1 MRKILSVIFSL
12 LLICSL
18 AVSASA
24 AEGFIYCEAQDLITE
39 ELNAQ
44 HLTLG
49 ELARKTGVQM
59 ELYFMTCTDA
69 PIPMDAL
76 GEVLYENKEQ
86 QPEEYVAV
94 LLQVGQDETG
104 WYLDETYPWDMVVK
118 GNISGNK
125 YFLNTL
131 HTVLDSLI
139 TQDNWSGHLEEDRKV
154 ATLTA
159 TALVEAANQQLVE
172 QSAPATPYVIDDARL
187 LTIEQRQEL
196 NAYAEKI
203 TETYGMGIYIMSV
216 EDFHNYGEEPQ
227 IFDVLWNYYHDNSL
241 GYGADRQGM
250 ILMLSMAERDFA
262 TFFYG
267 EDTEYAFAGS
277 RQEQLETYFLD
288 NFGSD
293 DWYGGFLDYLTASEE
308 FMAQAAVEQSAPATP
323 YVIDDARLLTIEQR
337 QELNTYAE
345 KITETYGV
353 GIYIMSVEDFHN
365 YGEEPQIFDVL
376 WNYYHDN
383 SLGYGAD
390 RQGMILMLS
399 IAERDFATFFY
410 GEDTEYA
417 FNGFGQ
423 AQLENYF
430 LDDFGSDD
438 WYDGFMDFLVASED
452 FMAKAAAGEPVRD
465 NPWSLA
471 SVFVLIALFASFV
484 VTRLLW
490 MKMANVAAQKGAARY
505 QTADGLVLT
514 KQVDQFLTQTVRRRK
529 IESSDSG
536 SGKSGS
542 SRAHS
547 GGGGSGRSGKF

>member
-24 AEGFIYCEAQDLITE
+24 AEGFIYCEAQNLITV
-39 ELNAQ
+39 ELNDQ
-44 HLTLG
+44 HLALG
-49 ELARKTGVQM
+49 ELSQKTGVQFEM
-59 ELYFMTCTDA
+59 YFMTCTDE
-69 PIPMDAL
+69 PIPM

-104 WYLDETYPWDMVVK
+104 WYLDETYPWDMIAK
-118 GNISGNK
+118 GSISQDTA
-125 YFLNTL
+125 FMSALE
-131 HTVLDSLI
+131 VILDSLI
-139 TQDNWSGHLEEDRKV
+139 TTDNWSGPLAEDQMV

-159 TALVEAANQQLVE
+159 TALVEAADQLLAE

-267 EDTEYAFAGS
+267 EDTEYAF
-277 RQEQLETYFLD
+277 
-288 NFGSD
+288 
-293 DWYGGFLDYLTASEE
+293 
-308 FMAQAAVEQSAPATP
+308 
-323 YVIDDARLLTIEQR
+323 
-337 QELNTYAE
+337 
-345 KITETYGV
+345 
-353 GIYIMSVEDFHN
+353 
-365 YGEEPQIFDVL
+365 
-376 WNYYHDN
+376 
-383 SLGYGAD
+383 
-390 RQGMILMLS
+390 
-399 IAERDFATFFY
+399 
-410 GEDTEYA
+410 
-417 FNGFGQ
+417 NGFGQ

-438 WYDGFMDFLVASED
+438 WYDGFMDFLTASED

-471 SVFVLIALFASFV
+471 SVFVLIALFVSFV

-490 MKMANVAAQKGAARY
+490 MKMANVAAQKGAKRY
-505 QTADGLVLT
+505 QTAEGLVLT
-514 KQVDQFLTQTVRRRK
+514 KQIDQFLTQTIRRRK

-536 SGKSGS
+536 SGRSGS

>member
-24 AEGFIYCEAQDLITE
+24 AEGFIYCEAQNLITV
-39 ELNAQ
+39 ELNDQ
-44 HLTLG
+44 HLALG
-49 ELARKTGVQM
+49 ELSQKTGVQFEM
-59 ELYFMTCTDA
+59 YFMTCTDE

-104 WYLDETYPWDMVVK
+104 WYLDETYPWDMIAK
-118 GNISGNK
+118 GSIAQDTAFMSA
-125 YFLNTL
+125 LE
-131 HTVLDSLI
+131 VILDSLI
-139 TQDNWSGHLEEDRKV
+139 TTDNWSGPLAEDQMV

-159 TALVEAANQQLVE
+159 TALVEAADQLLAE

-267 EDTEYAFAGS
+267 EDTEYAF
-277 RQEQLETYFLD
+277 
-288 NFGSD
+288 
-293 DWYGGFLDYLTASEE
+293 
-308 FMAQAAVEQSAPATP
+308 
-323 YVIDDARLLTIEQR
+323 
-337 QELNTYAE
+337 
-345 KITETYGV
+345 
-353 GIYIMSVEDFHN
+353 
-365 YGEEPQIFDVL
+365 
-376 WNYYHDN
+376 
-383 SLGYGAD
+383 
-390 RQGMILMLS
+390 
-399 IAERDFATFFY
+399 
-410 GEDTEYA
+410 
-417 FNGFGQ
+417 NGFGQ

-438 WYDGFMDFLVASED
+438 WYDGFMDFLTASED

-471 SVFVLIALFASFV
+471 SVFVLIALFVSFV

-490 MKMANVAAQKGAARY
+490 MKMANVAAQKGAKRY
-505 QTADGLVLT
+505 QTAEGLVLT
-514 KQVDQFLTQTVRRRK
+514 KQIDQFLTQTIRRRK

>member
-18 AVSASA
+18 AVPAFA
-24 AEGFIYCEAQDLITE
+24 AEGFIYCEAQDLITV
-39 ELNAQ
+39 ELNDQ
-44 HLTLG
+44 HLALG
-49 ELARKTGVQM
+49 ELSQKTGVQFEM
-59 ELYFMTCTDA
+59 YFMTCTDE

-104 WYLDETYPWDMVVK
+104 WYLDETYPWDMIAK
-118 GNISGNK
+118 GSIAQDTAFMSA
-125 YFLNTL
+125 LE
-131 HTVLDSLI
+131 VILDSLI
-139 TQDNWSGHLEEDRKV
+139 TMDNWSGPLAEDQMV

-159 TALVEAANQQLVE
+159 TALVEAADQLLAE

-196 NAYAEKI
+196 NAYAQKI
-203 TETYGMGIYIMSV
+203 TETYGMGIYVMAV
-216 EDFHNYGEEPQ
+216 EDFHDYGEESQ
-227 IFDVLWNYYHDNSL
+227 IYDVLWNYYHDNSL
-241 GYGADRQGM
+241 GC
-250 ILMLSMAERDFA
+250 
-262 TFFYG
+262 
-267 EDTEYAFAGS
+267 
-277 RQEQLETYFLD
+277 
-288 NFGSD
+288 
-293 DWYGGFLDYLTASEE
+293 
-308 FMAQAAVEQSAPATP
+308 
-323 YVIDDARLLTIEQR
+323 
-337 QELNTYAE
+337 
-345 KITETYGV
+345 
-353 GIYIMSVEDFHN
+353 
-365 YGEEPQIFDVL
+365 
-376 WNYYHDN
+376 
-383 SLGYGAD
+383 GAD

-438 WYDGFMDFLVASED
+438 WYDGFMDFLTASED

-471 SVFVLIALFASFV
+471 SVFVLIALFSSFV

-490 MKMANVAAQKGAARY
+490 MKMANVATQKGAARY
-505 QTADGLVLT
+505 QTAEGLVLT

-542 SRAHS
+542 SRVHS

>member
-1 MRKILSVIFSL
+1 MRKMLSLILSL
-12 LLICSL
+12 LLISSL
-18 AVSASA
+18 AVSVSA
-24 AEGFIYCEAQDLITE
+24 AEGFIYCEAQDLITV
-39 ELNAQ
+39 ELNDQ
-44 HLTLG
+44 HLVLG
-49 ELARKTGVQM
+49 ELSQKTGVQFEM
-59 ELYFMTCTDA
+59 YFMTCTDE

-104 WYLDETYPWDMVVK
+104 WYLDETYPWDMIAK
-118 GNISGNK
+118 GSIAQDTAFMSA
-125 YFLNTL
+125 LE
-131 HTVLDSLI
+131 VILDSLI
-139 TQDNWSGHLEEDRKV
+139 TTDNWSGPLAEDQMV

-159 TALVEAANQQLVE
+159 TALVEAADQLLAE

-203 TETYGMGIYIMSV
+203 TETYGM
-216 EDFHNYGEEPQ
+216 
-227 IFDVLWNYYHDNSL
+227 
-241 GYGADRQGM
+241 
-250 ILMLSMAERDFA
+250 
-262 TFFYG
+262 
-267 EDTEYAFAGS
+267 
-277 RQEQLETYFLD
+277 
-288 NFGSD
+288 
-293 DWYGGFLDYLTASEE
+293 
-308 FMAQAAVEQSAPATP
+308 
-323 YVIDDARLLTIEQR
+323 
-337 QELNTYAE
+337 
-345 KITETYGV
+345 

-471 SVFVLIALFASFV
+471 SVFVLIALFVSFV

-490 MKMANVAAQKGAARY
+490 MKMANVAAQKGAKRY
-505 QTADGLVLT
+505 QTAEGLVLT
-514 KQVDQFLTQTVRRRK
+514 KQIDQFLTQTIRRRK

-536 SGKSGS
+536 SGRSGS
-542 SRAHS
+542 SQAHT

>member
-18 AVSASA
+18 AVSVSA
-24 AEGFIYCEAQDLITE
+24 AEGFIYCEAQDLITV
-39 ELNAQ
+39 ELNDQ
-44 HLTLG
+44 HLALG
-49 ELARKTGVQM
+49 ELSQKTGVQFEM
-59 ELYFMTCTDA
+59 YFMTCTDE

-104 WYLDETYPWDMVVK
+104 WYLDETYPWDMIAK
-118 GNISGNK
+118 GSIAQDTAFMSA
-125 YFLNTL
+125 LE
-131 HTVLDSLI
+131 VILDSLI
-139 TQDNWSGHLEEDRKV
+139 TTDNWSGPLAEDQMV
-154 ATLTA
+154 ASLTA
-159 TALVEAANQQLVE
+159 TALVEAADQLLAE

-203 TETYGMGIYIMSV
+203 TETYGM
-216 EDFHNYGEEPQ
+216 
-227 IFDVLWNYYHDNSL
+227 
-241 GYGADRQGM
+241 
-250 ILMLSMAERDFA
+250 
-262 TFFYG
+262 
-267 EDTEYAFAGS
+267 
-277 RQEQLETYFLD
+277 
-288 NFGSD
+288 
-293 DWYGGFLDYLTASEE
+293 
-308 FMAQAAVEQSAPATP
+308 
-323 YVIDDARLLTIEQR
+323 
-337 QELNTYAE
+337 
-345 KITETYGV
+345 

-471 SVFVLIALFASFV
+471 SVFVLIALFVSFV

-490 MKMANVAAQKGAARY
+490 MKMANVAAQKGAKRY
-505 QTADGLVLT
+505 QTAEGLVLT
-514 KQVDQFLTQTVRRRK
+514 KQIDQFLTQTIRRRK

-536 SGKSGS
+536 SGRSGS

>member
-24 AEGFIYCEAQDLITE
+24 AEGFIYCEAQNLITV
-39 ELNAQ
+39 ELNDQ
-44 HLTLG
+44 HLALG
-49 ELARKTGVQM
+49 ELSQKTGVQFEM
-59 ELYFMTCTDA
+59 YFMTCTDE
-69 PIPMDAL
+69 PISMNAL

-104 WYLDETYPWDMVVK
+104 WYLDETYPWDMIAK
-118 GNISGNK
+118 GSIAQDTAFMSA
-125 YFLNTL
+125 LE
-131 HTVLDSLI
+131 VILDSLI
-139 TQDNWSGHLEEDRKV
+139 TTDNWSGPLAEDQMV

-159 TALVEAANQQLVE
+159 TALVAAADQLLAE

-203 TETYGMGIYIMSV
+203 TEI
-216 EDFHNYGEEPQ
+216 
-227 IFDVLWNYYHDNSL
+227 
-241 GYGADRQGM
+241 
-250 ILMLSMAERDFA
+250 
-262 TFFYG
+262 
-267 EDTEYAFAGS
+267 
-277 RQEQLETYFLD
+277 
-288 NFGSD
+288 
-293 DWYGGFLDYLTASEE
+293 
-308 FMAQAAVEQSAPATP
+308 
-323 YVIDDARLLTIEQR
+323 
-337 QELNTYAE
+337 
-345 KITETYGV
+345 YGV

-399 IAERDFATFFY
+399 MAERDFATFFY

-471 SVFVLIALFASFV
+471 SVFVLIALFVSFV

-490 MKMANVAAQKGAARY
+490 MKMANVAAQKGAKRY
-505 QTADGLVLT
+505 QTAEGLVLT
-514 KQVDQFLTQTVRRRK
+514 KQIDQFLTQTIRRRK

-536 SGKSGS
+536 SGRSGS
-542 SRAHS
+542 SRAHT
-547 GGGGSGRSGKF
+547 GGGSSGRSGKF

>member
-49 ELARKTGVQM
+49 ELAKKTGVQM
-59 ELYFMTCTDA
+59 ELYFMTCTDE

-104 WYLDETYPWDMVVK
+104 WYLDETYPWDMIAK
-118 GNISGNK
+118 GSIAEDTAFMSS
-125 YFLNTL
+125 LE
-131 HTVLDSLI
+131 VILDSLI
-139 TQDNWSGHLEEDRKV
+139 TSDNWSGPLEEDRMV

-159 TALVEAANQQLVE
+159 TALVEAADQLLAE
-172 QSAPATPYVIDDARL
+172 RSAPATPYVIDDARL
-187 LTIEQRQEL
+187 LTLEQRQEL

-203 TETYGMGIYIMSV
+203 TETYGMGIYVMAV
-216 EDFHNYGEEPQ
+216 EDFHDYGEESQ

-241 GYGADRQGM
+241 GYGANRQGM

-267 EDTEYAFAGS
+267 EDTEYAF
-277 RQEQLETYFLD
+277 
-288 NFGSD
+288 
-293 DWYGGFLDYLTASEE
+293 
-308 FMAQAAVEQSAPATP
+308 
-323 YVIDDARLLTIEQR
+323 
-337 QELNTYAE
+337 
-345 KITETYGV
+345 
-353 GIYIMSVEDFHN
+353 
-365 YGEEPQIFDVL
+365 
-376 WNYYHDN
+376 N
-383 SLGYGAD
+383 S
-390 RQGMILMLS
+390 
-399 IAERDFATFFY
+399 
-410 GEDTEYA
+410 
-417 FNGFGQ
+417 FGQ

-430 LDDFGSDD
+430 LDDFGDDD
-438 WYDGFMDFLVASED
+438 WYDGFKDFLTASED
-452 FMAKAAAGEPVRD
+452 FMEKAAAGEPVRD

-490 MKMANVAAQKGAARY
+490 MKMANVAAQKGANRY

-542 SRAHS
+542 SRSHS

>member
-24 AEGFIYCEAQDLITE
+24 AEGFIYCEAQNLITV
-39 ELNAQ
+39 ELNDQ
-44 HLTLG
+44 HLALG
-49 ELARKTGVQM
+49 ELSQKTGVQFEM
-59 ELYFMTCTDA
+59 YFMTCTDE

-104 WYLDETYPWDMVVK
+104 WYLDETYPWDMIAK
-118 GNISGNK
+118 GSIAQDTAFMSA
-125 YFLNTL
+125 LE
-131 HTVLDSLI
+131 VILDSLI
-139 TQDNWSGHLEEDRKV
+139 TTDNWSGPLAEDQMV

-159 TALVEAANQQLVE
+159 TALVEAADQLLAE

-267 EDTEYAFAGS
+267 EDTEYAF
-277 RQEQLETYFLD
+277 
-288 NFGSD
+288 
-293 DWYGGFLDYLTASEE
+293 
-308 FMAQAAVEQSAPATP
+308 
-323 YVIDDARLLTIEQR
+323 
-337 QELNTYAE
+337 
-345 KITETYGV
+345 
-353 GIYIMSVEDFHN
+353 
-365 YGEEPQIFDVL
+365 
-376 WNYYHDN
+376 
-383 SLGYGAD
+383 
-390 RQGMILMLS
+390 
-399 IAERDFATFFY
+399 
-410 GEDTEYA
+410 
-417 FNGFGQ
+417 NGFGQ

-471 SVFVLIALFASFV
+471 SVFVLIALFVSFV

-490 MKMANVAAQKGAARY
+490 MKMANVAAQKGAKRY
-505 QTADGLVLT
+505 QTAEGLVLT
-514 KQVDQFLTQTVRRRK
+514 KQIDQFLTQTIRRRK

-536 SGKSGS
+536 SGRSGS

>member
-12 LLICSL
+12 LLISSL
-18 AVSASA
+18 AVSVSA
-24 AEGFIYCEAQDLITE
+24 AEGFIYCEAQDLITV
-39 ELNAQ
+39 ELNDQ
-44 HLTLG
+44 HLALG
-49 ELARKTGVQM
+49 ELSQKTGVQFEM
-59 ELYFMTCTDA
+59 YFMTCTDE

-104 WYLDETYPWDMVVK
+104 WYLDETYPWDMIAK
-118 GNISGNK
+118 GSIAQDTAFMSA
-125 YFLNTL
+125 LE
-131 HTVLDSLI
+131 VILDSLI
-139 TQDNWSGHLEEDRKV
+139 TTDNWSGPLAEDQMV

-159 TALVEAANQQLVE
+159 TALVEAADQLLAE

-203 TETYGMGIYIMSV
+203 TETYGM
-216 EDFHNYGEEPQ
+216 
-227 IFDVLWNYYHDNSL
+227 
-241 GYGADRQGM
+241 
-250 ILMLSMAERDFA
+250 
-262 TFFYG
+262 
-267 EDTEYAFAGS
+267 
-277 RQEQLETYFLD
+277 
-288 NFGSD
+288 
-293 DWYGGFLDYLTASEE
+293 
-308 FMAQAAVEQSAPATP
+308 
-323 YVIDDARLLTIEQR
+323 
-337 QELNTYAE
+337 
-345 KITETYGV
+345 

-438 WYDGFMDFLVASED
+438 WYDGFMDFLTASED

-471 SVFVLIALFASFV
+471 SVFVLIALFVSFV

-490 MKMANVAAQKGAARY
+490 MKMANVAAQKGAKRY
-505 QTADGLVLT
+505 QTAEGLVLT
-514 KQVDQFLTQTVRRRK
+514 KQIDQFLTQTIRRRK

-536 SGKSGS
+536 SGRSGS
-542 SRAHS
+542 SQAHT

>member
-1 MRKILSVIFSL
+1 MRKILCVIFFL

-49 ELARKTGVQM
+49 ELAKKTGVQM
-59 ELYFMTCTDA
+59 ELYFMICTNE

-86 QPEEYVAV
+86 KPEEYVAV
-94 LLQVGQDETG
+94 LLQVGQDDTG
-104 WYLDETYPWDMVVK
+104 WYLDETYPWDIVVK

-139 TQDNWSGHLEEDRKV
+139 TQDKWSGPLEEDQVV

-159 TALVEAANQQLVE
+159 TALVEAANQLFIE

-196 NAYAEKI
+196 NAYAQKI

-227 IFDVLWNYYHDNSL
+227 IYDVLWNYYHDNSL
-241 GYGADRQGM
+241 GCGADRQGM
-250 ILMLSMAERDFA
+250 ILMLSM
-262 TFFYG
+262 
-267 EDTEYAFAGS
+267 
-277 RQEQLETYFLD
+277 
-288 NFGSD
+288 
-293 DWYGGFLDYLTASEE
+293 
-308 FMAQAAVEQSAPATP
+308 
-323 YVIDDARLLTIEQR
+323 
-337 QELNTYAE
+337 
-345 KITETYGV
+345 
-353 GIYIMSVEDFHN
+353 
-365 YGEEPQIFDVL
+365 
-376 WNYYHDN
+376 
-383 SLGYGAD
+383 
-390 RQGMILMLS
+390 
-399 IAERDFATFFY
+399 AERDFATFFY

-430 LDDFGSDD
+430 LDDFGDDD
-438 WYDGFMDFLVASED
+438 WYDGFMGFLTASEE
-452 FMAKAAAGEPVRD
+452 FMEKAAAGEPVRD

-505 QTADGLVLT
+505 QTTEGLVLT
-514 KQVDQFLTQTVRRRK
+514 KQVDHFLTQTVRRRK

-542 SRAHS
+542 SQAHF
-547 GGGGSGRSGKF
+547 GDGGSGRSGKF

>member
-24 AEGFIYCEAQDLITE
+24 AEGFIYCEAQNLITV
-39 ELNAQ
+39 ELNDQ
-44 HLTLG
+44 HLALG
-49 ELARKTGVQM
+49 ELSQKTGVQFEM
-59 ELYFMTCTDA
+59 YFMTCTDE

-104 WYLDETYPWDMVVK
+104 WYLDETYPWDMIAK
-118 GNISGNK
+118 GSIAQDTAFMSA
-125 YFLNTL
+125 LE
-131 HTVLDSLI
+131 VILDSLI
-139 TQDNWSGHLEEDRKV
+139 TTDNWSGPLAEDQMV

-159 TALVEAANQQLVE
+159 TALVEAADQLLAE

-267 EDTEYAFAGS
+267 EDTEYAF
-277 RQEQLETYFLD
+277 
-288 NFGSD
+288 
-293 DWYGGFLDYLTASEE
+293 
-308 FMAQAAVEQSAPATP
+308 
-323 YVIDDARLLTIEQR
+323 
-337 QELNTYAE
+337 
-345 KITETYGV
+345 
-353 GIYIMSVEDFHN
+353 
-365 YGEEPQIFDVL
+365 
-376 WNYYHDN
+376 
-383 SLGYGAD
+383 
-390 RQGMILMLS
+390 
-399 IAERDFATFFY
+399 
-410 GEDTEYA
+410 
-417 FNGFGQ
+417 NGFGQ

-438 WYDGFMDFLVASED
+438 WYDGFMDFLTASED

-471 SVFVLIALFASFV
+471 SVFVLIALFVSFV

-490 MKMANVAAQKGAARY
+490 MKMANVAAQKGAKRY
-505 QTADGLVLT
+505 QTAEGLVLT
-514 KQVDQFLTQTVRRRK
+514 KQIDQFLTQTIRRRK

-536 SGKSGS
+536 SGRSGS

>member
-24 AEGFIYCEAQDLITE
+24 AEGFIYCEAQNLITV
-39 ELNAQ
+39 ELNDQ
-44 HLTLG
+44 HLALG
-49 ELARKTGVQM
+49 EQSQKTGVQFEM
-59 ELYFMTCTDA
+59 YFMTCTDE

-104 WYLDETYPWDMVVK
+104 WYLDETYPWDMIAK
-118 GNISGNK
+118 GSIAQDTAFMSA
-125 YFLNTL
+125 LE
-131 HTVLDSLI
+131 VILDSLI
-139 TQDNWSGHLEEDRKV
+139 TTDNWSGPLAEDQMV

-159 TALVEAANQQLVE
+159 TALVEAADQLLAE

-267 EDTEYAFAGS
+267 EDTEYAF
-277 RQEQLETYFLD
+277 
-288 NFGSD
+288 
-293 DWYGGFLDYLTASEE
+293 
-308 FMAQAAVEQSAPATP
+308 
-323 YVIDDARLLTIEQR
+323 
-337 QELNTYAE
+337 
-345 KITETYGV
+345 
-353 GIYIMSVEDFHN
+353 
-365 YGEEPQIFDVL
+365 
-376 WNYYHDN
+376 
-383 SLGYGAD
+383 
-390 RQGMILMLS
+390 
-399 IAERDFATFFY
+399 
-410 GEDTEYA
+410 
-417 FNGFGQ
+417 NGFGQ

-438 WYDGFMDFLVASED
+438 WYDGFMDFLTASED

-471 SVFVLIALFASFV
+471 SVFVLIALFVSFV

-490 MKMANVAAQKGAARY
+490 MKMANVAAQKGAKRY
-505 QTADGLVLT
+505 QTAEGLVLT
-514 KQVDQFLTQTVRRRK
+514 KQIDQFLTQTIRRRK

-536 SGKSGS
+536 SGRSGS

>member
-1 MRKILSVIFSL
+1 MRKILCVIFSL

-24 AEGFIYCEAQDLITE
+24 AEGFIYCEAQNLITV
-39 ELNAQ
+39 ELNDQ
-44 HLTLG
+44 HLALG
-49 ELARKTGVQM
+49 ELSQKTGVQFEM
-59 ELYFMTCTDA
+59 YFMTCTDE

-104 WYLDETYPWDMVVK
+104 WYLDETYPWDMIAK
-118 GNISGNK
+118 GSIAQDTAFMSA
-125 YFLNTL
+125 LE
-131 HTVLDSLI
+131 VILDSLI
-139 TQDNWSGHLEEDRKV
+139 TTDNWSGPLAEDQMV
-154 ATLTA
+154 VTLTA
-159 TALVEAANQQLVE
+159 TALVEAADQLLAE

-216 EDFHNYGEEPQ
+216 EDFHNYGEESQ

-241 GYGADRQGM
+241 GYGA
-250 ILMLSMAERDFA
+250 
-262 TFFYG
+262 
-267 EDTEYAFAGS
+267 
-277 RQEQLETYFLD
+277 
-288 NFGSD
+288 
-293 DWYGGFLDYLTASEE
+293 
-308 FMAQAAVEQSAPATP
+308 
-323 YVIDDARLLTIEQR
+323 
-337 QELNTYAE
+337 
-345 KITETYGV
+345 K
-353 GIYIMSVEDFHN
+353 
-365 YGEEPQIFDVL
+365 
-376 WNYYHDN
+376 
-383 SLGYGAD
+383 

-438 WYDGFMDFLVASED
+438 WYDGFKDFLTASED
-452 FMAKAAAGEPVRD
+452 FMEKAAAGEPVRD

-471 SVFVLIALFASFV
+471 SVFVLIALFVSFV

-490 MKMANVAAQKGAARY
+490 MKMANVAAQKGAKRY
-505 QTADGLVLT
+505 QTAEGLVLT
-514 KQVDQFLTQTVRRRK
+514 KQIDQFLTQTIRRRK

-536 SGKSGS
+536 SGRSGS

>member
-24 AEGFIYCEAQDLITE
+24 AEGFIYCEAQNLITV
-39 ELNAQ
+39 ELNDQ
-44 HLTLG
+44 HLALG
-49 ELARKTGVQM
+49 ELSQKTGVQFEM
-59 ELYFMTCTDA
+59 YFMTCTDE

-86 QPEEYVAV
+86 KPEEYVAV

-104 WYLDETYPWDMVVK
+104 WYLDETYPWDMIAK
-118 GNISGNK
+118 GSIAQDTAFMSA
-125 YFLNTL
+125 LE
-131 HTVLDSLI
+131 VILDSLI
-139 TQDNWSGHLEEDRKV
+139 TTDNWSGPLAEDQMV

-159 TALVEAANQQLVE
+159 TALVEAADQLLAE

-267 EDTEYAFAGS
+267 EDTEYAF
-277 RQEQLETYFLD
+277 
-288 NFGSD
+288 
-293 DWYGGFLDYLTASEE
+293 
-308 FMAQAAVEQSAPATP
+308 
-323 YVIDDARLLTIEQR
+323 
-337 QELNTYAE
+337 
-345 KITETYGV
+345 
-353 GIYIMSVEDFHN
+353 
-365 YGEEPQIFDVL
+365 
-376 WNYYHDN
+376 
-383 SLGYGAD
+383 
-390 RQGMILMLS
+390 
-399 IAERDFATFFY
+399 
-410 GEDTEYA
+410 
-417 FNGFGQ
+417 NGFGQ

-471 SVFVLIALFASFV
+471 SVFVLIALFVSFV

-490 MKMANVAAQKGAARY
+490 MKMANVAAQKGAKRY
-505 QTADGLVLT
+505 QTAEGLVLT
-514 KQVDQFLTQTVRRRK
+514 KQIDQFLTQTIRRRK